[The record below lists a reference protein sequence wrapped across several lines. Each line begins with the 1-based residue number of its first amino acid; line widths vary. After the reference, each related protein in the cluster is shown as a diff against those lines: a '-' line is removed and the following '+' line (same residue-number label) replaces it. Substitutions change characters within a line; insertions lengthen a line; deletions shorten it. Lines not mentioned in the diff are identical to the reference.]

1 MSLKKFNGHQDMRI
15 DKVKAHAMY
24 LKKTKEKM
32 DNTRALTVEDEDYK
46 DKQPWEIAK
55 VKHLC
60 AGKPKPKL
68 DKEVLFD
75 TTNDGKPM
83 KKKKETKKEKDTRA
97 FIMCDGKK
105 YHEVGGKTGF

>member
-24 LKKTKEKM
+24 LRATKEKF
-32 DNTRALTVEDEDYK
+32 DNTAALTVSDEDHH
-46 DKQPWEIAK
+46 DKQPWELNK
-55 VKHLC
+55 VKNLC
-60 AGKPKPKL
+60 KGKPKPKL
-68 DKEVLFD
+68 EKEDLFD
-75 TTNDGKPM
+75 ITNDGKPM

-105 YHEVGGKTGF
+105 YHEIGGKTGF